1 MTPHQQ
7 LAAALN
13 AHLGQRRKAAT
24 ESARLEQ
31 LMAASVRLFDHGPLL
46 THPRRRLAAAHLRKA
61 A

>member
-7 LAAALN
+7 LAAALE
-13 AHLGQRRKAAT
+13 QRRKAAT
-24 ESARLEQ
+24 EHARIEQ

-46 THPRRRLAAAHLRKA
+46 THPRRRLAAAQLRKA